1 MEIVRLHLD
10 NNIKIEYT
18 CVVVDMVS
26 PNLIVSL
33 KGVQV
38 LLTLTIITL
47 TRPPCQWQGGFFL
60 FVLRF
65 RVRHFPGVWVV
76 VSTPGERISQ
86 VATCDQNSVLDLHSP
101 LGRGHYVC
109 NALRVQCSFGF
120 KK

>member
-38 LLTLTIITL
+38 LLTVTIITL

-60 FVLRF
+60 FMLGF
-65 RVRHFPGVWVV
+65 RVRHFPGVWVIV
-76 VSTPGERISQ
+76 GTTTPRGESF
-86 VATCDQNSVLDLHSP
+86 AGCDLRPKLRSGLALAVRQ
-101 LGRGHYVC
+101 R
-109 NALRVQCSFGF
+109 ALRL
-120 KK
+120 

>member
-18 CVVVDMVS
+18 YVMVDMVS

-38 LLTLTIITL
+38 LLTVTIITL

-60 FVLRF
+60 FMLGF
-65 RVRHFPGVWVV
+65 RVQGSAPPGVWVV
-76 VSTPGERISQ
+76 VGTTTPRGESF
-86 VATCDQNSVLDLHSP
+86 AGCDLRPKLRSGLALAVRQ
-101 LGRGHYVC
+101 R
-109 NALRVQCSFGF
+109 ALRL
-120 KK
+120 